1 MASVTIQVGGRGY
14 QVACRDGEEVRVQQL
29 AEALDKRWPAASRA
43 SGGSAERA
51 FLFVALMLADSLDE
65 AENRPAP
72 TGLVSEAQLENIAA
86 KLERLADALEQAP
99 PGA

>member
-14 QVACRDGEEVRVQQL
+14 QVACRDGEEDRVHQL
-29 AEALDKRWPAASRA
+29 AAVLDRRWPAASRA

-65 AENRPAP
+65 AENRPP
-72 TGLVSEAQLENIAA
+72 PDGLVSEAQLVTIAD
-86 KLERLADALEQAP
+86 KLERLARALEQAA

>member
-14 QVACRDGEEVRVQQL
+14 QIACRDGEEERVHQL
-29 AEALDKRWPAASRA
+29 ASVLDQRWPAASRA

-65 AENRPAP
+65 AENRPPP
-72 TGLVSEAQLENIAA
+72 TGLVSEAQLDNIAA
-86 KLERLADALEQAP
+86 KLERLAGALEQAA